1 MNGLAEGAKTVMRL
15 QARYWAEEGI
25 FPPRGIGTNFFVEDP
40 RTGINVRGK
49 RRNYATGRK
58 EGNQT
63 QK

>member
-25 FPPRGIGTNFFVEDP
+25 FPPRGSGKNFFVEEP

-49 RRNYATGRK
+49 RRNYATRK
-58 EGNQT
+58 SKSKSKG
-63 QK
+63 

>member
-25 FPPRGIGTNFFVEDP
+25 FPPRGIGTNFCVEDP

-49 RRNYATGRK
+49 RRNYATRK
-58 EGNQT
+58 SKSKSKG
-63 QK
+63 